1 MGKRTIADYGMCL
14 ESPPMTL
21 LERLK
26 VQKTSKIEVNLTID
40 I

>member
-1 MGKRTIADYGMCL
+1 MKNHCIADYGMTAETL
-14 ESPPMTL
+14 SPTL

-26 VQKTSKIEVNLTID
+26 VRKMSKIRVNLTID